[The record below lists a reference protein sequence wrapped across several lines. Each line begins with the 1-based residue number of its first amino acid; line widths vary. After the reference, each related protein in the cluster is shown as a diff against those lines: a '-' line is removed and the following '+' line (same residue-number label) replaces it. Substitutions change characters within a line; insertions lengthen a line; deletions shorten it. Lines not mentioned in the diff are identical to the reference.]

1 MLASSYLILG
11 TVPPI
16 VVNIGGSN
24 SPADDAAESG
34 RLRHAAG
41 LGGRPIESSNGGATS
56 LSVRIRHGGP
66 GIGDLTFGFTGC
78 TSVASKRG
86 TAGGDARIIMLAHF
100 M

>member
-16 VVNIGGSN
+16 VANIGGSN

-56 LSVRIRHGGP
+56 LSVRIRHGREGLETSLLASLGVLLWLPKEERRVEMP
-66 GIGDLTFGFTGC
+66 G
-78 TSVASKRG
+78 S
-86 TAGGDARIIMLAHF
+86 
-100 M
+100 